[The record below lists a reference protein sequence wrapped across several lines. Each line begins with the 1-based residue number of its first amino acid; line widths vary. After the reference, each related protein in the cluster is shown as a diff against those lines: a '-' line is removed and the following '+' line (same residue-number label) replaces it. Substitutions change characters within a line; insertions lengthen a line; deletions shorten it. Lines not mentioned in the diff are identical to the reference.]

1 MYDIEGYRLKSNEQI
16 AKNEELEKL
25 QQKCKEL
32 VKSNKKL
39 ALIIIREWS
48 KINFLH
54 KFPIN

>member
-1 MYDIEGYRLKSNEQI
+1 MYDFEGYKLKSNQEI

-25 QQKCKEL
+25 QEKCKEL